1 MTHGDRYVE
10 ALNKAFAFYTDG
22 RHQLPDGVY
31 FNGIV
36 EEGIRVALLE
46 IFPELGERIRQWR
59 AEKEAVT
66 TPVTKAVTTPLQ

>member
-36 EEGIRVALLE
+36 EEGIRITLLE
-46 IFPELGERIRQWR
+46 IFPELGEMIRQWR

-66 TPVTKAVTTPLQ
+66 MDCDKAVTRL

>member
-1 MTHGDRYVE
+1 MTYGDRYVE

-22 RHQLPDGVY
+22 RHQLPKGVY

-46 IFPELGERIRQWR
+46 IFPELGEMIRQWR